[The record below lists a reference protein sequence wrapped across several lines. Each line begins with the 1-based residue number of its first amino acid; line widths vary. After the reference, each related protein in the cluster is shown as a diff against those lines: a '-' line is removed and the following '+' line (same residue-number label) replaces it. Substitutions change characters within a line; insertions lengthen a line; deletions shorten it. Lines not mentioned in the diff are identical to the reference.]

1 MTNPSKAKGSRAE
14 RAVAD
19 YLIGLGIPCERIPAG
34 ANLDRGDLWVPA
46 VAPRG
51 DLHVPLIEFP
61 AIDVK
66 DHATPRLGE
75 WVDRAAEQAHN
86 AGRRAG
92 IVWHKRRG
100 HSDPGRWFVTTSG
113 EMFLALMEIR

>member
-1 MTNPSKAKGSRAE
+1 VTNPSKAKGSRAE

-19 YLIGLGIPCERIPAG
+19 YLTSLGIACERIPAG
-34 ANLDRGDLWVPA
+34 ATADRGDLW
-46 VAPRG
+46 
-51 DLHVPLIEFP
+51 VPLIEFP